1 MWRSGG
7 QRAGRIRRPH
17 AVGLVP
23 LCPPCCG
30 GTCRGSRGRATVWGR
45 SAGARLRAARP
56 PQYTPLSRAL
66 TARLSC
72 PHTCP
77 LSCLTLVRTSPSGI
91 VAAQTTSGNATRGAL
106 ATSGNATRSAEPARK
121 ARNTK
126 VTALGRRP
134 PLNAPPF
141 SFFSFIFSFFGDRIE
156 VDCDLA

>member
-56 PQYTPLSRAL
+56 PQHTPLSRAL
-66 TARLSC
+66 AARLSC

-77 LSCLTLVRTSPSGI
+77 LPCLTLVRTSPSGI
-91 VAAQTTSGNATRGAL
+91 MAAQTAGNCAGHFGERDTKCRA
-106 ATSGNATRSAEPARK
+106 RPKSAEHRGHRPRQ
-121 ARNTK
+121 
-126 VTALGRRP
+126 TALPSTP
-134 PLNAPPF
+134 PLF
-141 SFFSFIFSFFGDRIE
+141 LSFPLFFPSLGTG
-156 VDCDLA
+156 